1 MANIIEVENLKKSYT
16 SKKSGVTE
24 AVKDVSFTV
33 KEGEVFGFLGPNG
46 AGKTTTIN
54 VLCTLLNPTAGVARV
69 NGFDVCKNP
78 QEVRKAIGLVF
89 QEITLDKE
97 LTARENLEFH
107 CYLYN
112 MDKLLTARR
121 IDEVTEV
128 VGLRDRLD
136 DFVKHFSGGMKR
148 RLEIGRGLLH
158 RPKVIFLD
166 EPTLGLDP
174 QTRNG
179 VWDFIKTLKE
189 KEGNSVFMT
198 THYMEEAESCDR
210 IAIIDDG
217 RIIANGTPDELKKS
231 VGGDSILLRTMDD
244 DLALKEIKNKLNIEG
259 NISTKG
265 ISLIM
270 SEGEKFVPRLLNS
283 LTVDVKEIS
292 LKRPTLEEVFLN
304 ITGKEIRDEPPVK
317 NR

>member
-1 MANIIEVENLKKSYT
+1 MANIIEVENLKKSYS
-16 SKKSGVTE
+16 SKKSGLVE
-24 AVKDVSFTV
+24 AVKDVSFSV

-54 VLCTLLNPTAGVARV
+54 MLCTLLKPTEGVARID
-69 NGFDVCKNP
+69 GFDVLRHP

-107 CYLYN
+107 CSLYD
-112 MDKLLTARR
+112 MDRALTAKR
-121 IDEVTEV
+121 IDEVCEV

-174 QTRNG
+174 QTRNS

-198 THYMEEAESCDR
+198 THYMDEAESCDR

-231 VGGDSILLRTMDD
+231 VGGDSIFLRTVDD
-244 DLALKEIKNKLNIEG
+244 ELALKEIKEKLNIEG
-259 NISTKG
+259 NISEKG
-265 ISLIM
+265 ISLLM
-270 SEGEKFVPRLLNS
+270 SEGDKFVPNLLNTLS
-283 LTVDVKEIS
+283 VDVKEIS
-292 LKRPTLEEVFLN
+292 LKRPSLEEVFLK
-304 ITGKEIRDEPPVK
+304 ITGKEIRDEPAVK